1 MNKGK
6 KFLSDL
12 KFFESYSKW
21 NDSLKRKETW
31 EESVEDVMKMHYN
44 KFRHIPEIIP
54 YIDKAKTA
62 YKNKE
67 ILASQRN
74 LQYREEQITKSNT
87 RLFNCSST
95 YIDRPEVF
103 KEAMWILLNGCGVG
117 YSVEN
122 RFIDKLPT
130 IKNRKEDTVT
140 YVIEDSIEGWA
151 NALDVLLQSF
161 FNGSE
166 KIRFDGSL
174 VRPEGAL
181 ISGGFKAPGYEP
193 LKKSLE
199 LIEQILEKK
208 LINTTQYKLTSLDA
222 HEIICISSD
231 AVLAAGVRRSA
242 IICLFDKDDN
252 LMLTA
257 KTGDWFIKKPWL
269 ARANNSIKLLRGSFT
284 KEEFNKYKKSI
295 QEFGE
300 PGIVLVDDM
309 RFCTN
314 PCVTSDTMITTSNG
328 TIPVKELIGKQF
340 TAIVDGK
347 EYLSTTDGF
356 FYTGKKGVYKLTTS
370 DGYELKLTNNHKLL
384 TDRGWIEL
392 KDILLEDKIHIHN
405 HKDLEWGNQDDFDK
419 AWLLG
424 NLIGDGTFDHT
435 NESAILRYWGKET
448 YLGEYAKETLNKFFR
463 KGKPFSANI
472 DKEITSIESKALF
485 EFAKQFEIN
494 PNDKTPS
501 SLIESESSSFY
512 KGFIGGLFDADGCVQ
527 GTLKK
532 GVSIRLSQNNL
543 DTLVLVQRMLL
554 KLGIV
559 SKIYK
564 NRRAEGFYD
573 LPDGKGGYF
582 QYFCKTMH
590 ELVISKNAM
599 KIFKDK
605 IGFKC
610 THKMNTL
617 ESLLSQ
623 YTRPLYK
630 NNYYTSIDTIE
641 YIGEL
646 DVYDV
651 TINDVH
657 KFDANGLVAHNCGE
671 IGFIPIN
678 PTTGNTCWSFCNLN
692 EINGGN
698 CDTEEKFYE
707 ACKNAAILG
716 TLQASYTDMPFLG
729 PDTKELI
736 EGEALIGVSITGI
749 MDNPHILLNPDILQA
764 GAQIV
769 NATNEKIAK
778 IIGINPAAR
787 TTTVK
792 PSGNASVL
800 LQTSS
805 GIHNAHSRKYFRVVQ
820 MNKNT
825 EIAKVLADINP
836 IMLENSVWN
845 SNNTD
850 YAVYIPIREDDSVIT
865 KDQMTSMDFMK
876 AVNTV
881 YENWVLPGT
890 NRDRGYS
897 ESITHNVSNTI
908 TVDNWDETFNY
919 IYENQHS
926 FCGLSFMAE
935 TGDKTYKQAPFTK
948 VMEFDELINNFGT
961 GVLFS
966 SGLIVDALHHFDGDL
981 WTACDAVRDRSI
993 KFTGDRYK
1001 VILKK
1006 DIVRRIKK
1014 FAKNYFDND
1023 VDKTIDCLKNM
1034 HIFHK
1039 YETINRELIPINFKE
1054 LSITPQYTDV
1064 STLAGV
1070 ACSAGA
1076 CEIITL

>member
-1 MNKGK
+1 M
-6 KFLSDL
+6 
-12 KFFESYSKW
+12 
-21 NDSLKRKETW
+21 
-31 EESVEDVMKMHYN
+31 
-44 KFRHIPEIIP
+44 
-54 YIDKAKTA
+54 
-62 YKNKE
+62 
-67 ILASQRN
+67 
-74 LQYREEQITKSNT
+74 
-87 RLFNCSST
+87 
-95 YIDRPEVF
+95 
-103 KEAMWILLNGCGVG
+103 
-117 YSVEN
+117 
-122 RFIDKLPT
+122 
-130 IKNRKEDTVT
+130 
-140 YVIEDSIEGWA
+140 
-151 NALDVLLQSF
+151 
-161 FNGSE
+161 
-166 KIRFDGSL
+166 
-174 VRPEGAL
+174 
-181 ISGGFKAPGYEP
+181 
-193 LKKSLE
+193 
-199 LIEQILEKK
+199 
-208 LINTTQYKLTSLDA
+208 INTTQYKLTSLDA

-314 PCVTSDTMITTSNG
+314 PC
-328 TIPVKELIGKQF
+328 
-340 TAIVDGK
+340 A
-347 EYLSTTDGF
+347 
-356 FYTGKKGVYKLTTS
+356 
-370 DGYELKLTNNHKLL
+370 
-384 TDRGWIEL
+384 
-392 KDILLEDKIHIHN
+392 
-405 HKDLEWGNQDDFDK
+405 
-419 AWLLG
+419 
-424 NLIGDGTFDHT
+424 
-435 NESAILRYWGKET
+435 
-448 YLGEYAKETLNKFFR
+448 
-463 KGKPFSANI
+463 
-472 DKEITSIESKALF
+472 
-485 EFAKQFEIN
+485 
-494 PNDKTPS
+494 
-501 SLIESESSSFY
+501 
-512 KGFIGGLFDADGCVQ
+512 
-527 GTLKK
+527 
-532 GVSIRLSQNNL
+532 
-543 DTLVLVQRMLL
+543 
-554 KLGIV
+554 
-559 SKIYK
+559 
-564 NRRAEGFYD
+564 
-573 LPDGKGGYF
+573 
-582 QYFCKTMH
+582 
-590 ELVISKNAM
+590 
-599 KIFKDK
+599 
-605 IGFKC
+605 
-610 THKMNTL
+610 
-617 ESLLSQ
+617 
-623 YTRPLYK
+623 
-630 NNYYTSIDTIE
+630 
-641 YIGEL
+641 
-646 DVYDV
+646 
-651 TINDVH
+651 
-657 KFDANGLVAHNCGE
+657 E

-707 ACKNAAILG
+707 ACRNAAILG

-749 MDNPHILLNPDILQA
+749 MDNPHILLNPDILQV

-769 NATNEKIAK
+769 NATNEKVAK

-908 TVDNWDETFNY
+908 TVDDWDETFNY

>member
-103 KEAMWILLNGCGVG
+103 KEAMWVLLNGCGVG

-314 PCVTSDTMITTSNG
+314 PC
-328 TIPVKELIGKQF
+328 
-340 TAIVDGK
+340 A
-347 EYLSTTDGF
+347 
-356 FYTGKKGVYKLTTS
+356 
-370 DGYELKLTNNHKLL
+370 
-384 TDRGWIEL
+384 
-392 KDILLEDKIHIHN
+392 
-405 HKDLEWGNQDDFDK
+405 
-419 AWLLG
+419 
-424 NLIGDGTFDHT
+424 
-435 NESAILRYWGKET
+435 
-448 YLGEYAKETLNKFFR
+448 
-463 KGKPFSANI
+463 
-472 DKEITSIESKALF
+472 
-485 EFAKQFEIN
+485 
-494 PNDKTPS
+494 
-501 SLIESESSSFY
+501 
-512 KGFIGGLFDADGCVQ
+512 
-527 GTLKK
+527 
-532 GVSIRLSQNNL
+532 
-543 DTLVLVQRMLL
+543 
-554 KLGIV
+554 
-559 SKIYK
+559 
-564 NRRAEGFYD
+564 
-573 LPDGKGGYF
+573 
-582 QYFCKTMH
+582 
-590 ELVISKNAM
+590 
-599 KIFKDK
+599 
-605 IGFKC
+605 
-610 THKMNTL
+610 
-617 ESLLSQ
+617 
-623 YTRPLYK
+623 
-630 NNYYTSIDTIE
+630 
-641 YIGEL
+641 
-646 DVYDV
+646 
-651 TINDVH
+651 
-657 KFDANGLVAHNCGE
+657 E

-749 MDNPHILLNPDILQA
+749 MDNPHILLNSDILQA

-908 TVDNWDETFNY
+908 TVDNWDEAFNY

>member
-103 KEAMWILLNGCGVG
+103 KEAMWVLLNGCGVG

-130 IKNRKEDTVT
+130 IKNRKEDTIT
-140 YVIEDSIEGWA
+140 YVVEDSIEGWA

-314 PCVTSDTMITTSNG
+314 PC
-328 TIPVKELIGKQF
+328 
-340 TAIVDGK
+340 A
-347 EYLSTTDGF
+347 
-356 FYTGKKGVYKLTTS
+356 
-370 DGYELKLTNNHKLL
+370 
-384 TDRGWIEL
+384 
-392 KDILLEDKIHIHN
+392 
-405 HKDLEWGNQDDFDK
+405 
-419 AWLLG
+419 
-424 NLIGDGTFDHT
+424 
-435 NESAILRYWGKET
+435 
-448 YLGEYAKETLNKFFR
+448 
-463 KGKPFSANI
+463 
-472 DKEITSIESKALF
+472 
-485 EFAKQFEIN
+485 
-494 PNDKTPS
+494 
-501 SLIESESSSFY
+501 
-512 KGFIGGLFDADGCVQ
+512 
-527 GTLKK
+527 
-532 GVSIRLSQNNL
+532 
-543 DTLVLVQRMLL
+543 
-554 KLGIV
+554 
-559 SKIYK
+559 
-564 NRRAEGFYD
+564 
-573 LPDGKGGYF
+573 
-582 QYFCKTMH
+582 
-590 ELVISKNAM
+590 
-599 KIFKDK
+599 
-605 IGFKC
+605 
-610 THKMNTL
+610 
-617 ESLLSQ
+617 
-623 YTRPLYK
+623 
-630 NNYYTSIDTIE
+630 
-641 YIGEL
+641 
-646 DVYDV
+646 
-651 TINDVH
+651 
-657 KFDANGLVAHNCGE
+657 E

-890 NRDRGYS
+890 NMDRGYS

>member
-103 KEAMWILLNGCGVG
+103 KEAMWVLLNGCGVG

-130 IKNRKEDTVT
+130 IKNRKEDTIT
-140 YVIEDSIEGWA
+140 YVVEDSIEGWA

-314 PCVTSDTMITTSNG
+314 PC
-328 TIPVKELIGKQF
+328 
-340 TAIVDGK
+340 A
-347 EYLSTTDGF
+347 
-356 FYTGKKGVYKLTTS
+356 
-370 DGYELKLTNNHKLL
+370 
-384 TDRGWIEL
+384 
-392 KDILLEDKIHIHN
+392 
-405 HKDLEWGNQDDFDK
+405 
-419 AWLLG
+419 
-424 NLIGDGTFDHT
+424 
-435 NESAILRYWGKET
+435 
-448 YLGEYAKETLNKFFR
+448 
-463 KGKPFSANI
+463 
-472 DKEITSIESKALF
+472 
-485 EFAKQFEIN
+485 
-494 PNDKTPS
+494 
-501 SLIESESSSFY
+501 
-512 KGFIGGLFDADGCVQ
+512 
-527 GTLKK
+527 
-532 GVSIRLSQNNL
+532 
-543 DTLVLVQRMLL
+543 
-554 KLGIV
+554 
-559 SKIYK
+559 
-564 NRRAEGFYD
+564 
-573 LPDGKGGYF
+573 
-582 QYFCKTMH
+582 
-590 ELVISKNAM
+590 
-599 KIFKDK
+599 
-605 IGFKC
+605 
-610 THKMNTL
+610 
-617 ESLLSQ
+617 
-623 YTRPLYK
+623 
-630 NNYYTSIDTIE
+630 
-641 YIGEL
+641 
-646 DVYDV
+646 
-651 TINDVH
+651 
-657 KFDANGLVAHNCGE
+657 E

-769 NATNEKIAK
+769 NATNEKVAK

>member
-103 KEAMWILLNGCGVG
+103 KEAMWVLLNGCGVG

-140 YVIEDSIEGWA
+140 YVVEDSIEGWA

-314 PCVTSDTMITTSNG
+314 PC
-328 TIPVKELIGKQF
+328 
-340 TAIVDGK
+340 A
-347 EYLSTTDGF
+347 
-356 FYTGKKGVYKLTTS
+356 
-370 DGYELKLTNNHKLL
+370 
-384 TDRGWIEL
+384 
-392 KDILLEDKIHIHN
+392 
-405 HKDLEWGNQDDFDK
+405 
-419 AWLLG
+419 
-424 NLIGDGTFDHT
+424 
-435 NESAILRYWGKET
+435 
-448 YLGEYAKETLNKFFR
+448 
-463 KGKPFSANI
+463 
-472 DKEITSIESKALF
+472 
-485 EFAKQFEIN
+485 
-494 PNDKTPS
+494 
-501 SLIESESSSFY
+501 
-512 KGFIGGLFDADGCVQ
+512 
-527 GTLKK
+527 
-532 GVSIRLSQNNL
+532 
-543 DTLVLVQRMLL
+543 
-554 KLGIV
+554 
-559 SKIYK
+559 
-564 NRRAEGFYD
+564 
-573 LPDGKGGYF
+573 
-582 QYFCKTMH
+582 
-590 ELVISKNAM
+590 
-599 KIFKDK
+599 
-605 IGFKC
+605 
-610 THKMNTL
+610 
-617 ESLLSQ
+617 
-623 YTRPLYK
+623 
-630 NNYYTSIDTIE
+630 
-641 YIGEL
+641 
-646 DVYDV
+646 
-651 TINDVH
+651 
-657 KFDANGLVAHNCGE
+657 E

>member
-103 KEAMWILLNGCGVG
+103 KEAMWVLLNGCGVG

-130 IKNRKEDTVT
+130 IKNRKEDTIT
-140 YVIEDSIEGWA
+140 YVVEDSIEGWA

-208 LINTTQYKLTSLDA
+208 LVNTTQYKLTSLDA

-314 PCVTSDTMITTSNG
+314 PC
-328 TIPVKELIGKQF
+328 
-340 TAIVDGK
+340 A
-347 EYLSTTDGF
+347 
-356 FYTGKKGVYKLTTS
+356 
-370 DGYELKLTNNHKLL
+370 
-384 TDRGWIEL
+384 
-392 KDILLEDKIHIHN
+392 
-405 HKDLEWGNQDDFDK
+405 
-419 AWLLG
+419 
-424 NLIGDGTFDHT
+424 
-435 NESAILRYWGKET
+435 
-448 YLGEYAKETLNKFFR
+448 
-463 KGKPFSANI
+463 
-472 DKEITSIESKALF
+472 
-485 EFAKQFEIN
+485 
-494 PNDKTPS
+494 
-501 SLIESESSSFY
+501 
-512 KGFIGGLFDADGCVQ
+512 
-527 GTLKK
+527 
-532 GVSIRLSQNNL
+532 
-543 DTLVLVQRMLL
+543 
-554 KLGIV
+554 
-559 SKIYK
+559 
-564 NRRAEGFYD
+564 
-573 LPDGKGGYF
+573 
-582 QYFCKTMH
+582 
-590 ELVISKNAM
+590 
-599 KIFKDK
+599 
-605 IGFKC
+605 
-610 THKMNTL
+610 
-617 ESLLSQ
+617 
-623 YTRPLYK
+623 
-630 NNYYTSIDTIE
+630 
-641 YIGEL
+641 
-646 DVYDV
+646 
-651 TINDVH
+651 
-657 KFDANGLVAHNCGE
+657 E

-678 PTTGNTCWSFCNLN
+678 PATGNTCWSFCNLN
-692 EINGGN
+692 EINGGA

-1001 VILKK
+1001 VLLKK

>member
-74 LQYREEQITKSNT
+74 LQYREEQIIKSNT

-103 KEAMWILLNGCGVG
+103 KEAMWVLLNGCGVG

-140 YVIEDSIEGWA
+140 YVVEDSIEGWA

-314 PCVTSDTMITTSNG
+314 PC
-328 TIPVKELIGKQF
+328 
-340 TAIVDGK
+340 A
-347 EYLSTTDGF
+347 
-356 FYTGKKGVYKLTTS
+356 
-370 DGYELKLTNNHKLL
+370 
-384 TDRGWIEL
+384 
-392 KDILLEDKIHIHN
+392 
-405 HKDLEWGNQDDFDK
+405 
-419 AWLLG
+419 
-424 NLIGDGTFDHT
+424 
-435 NESAILRYWGKET
+435 
-448 YLGEYAKETLNKFFR
+448 
-463 KGKPFSANI
+463 
-472 DKEITSIESKALF
+472 
-485 EFAKQFEIN
+485 
-494 PNDKTPS
+494 
-501 SLIESESSSFY
+501 
-512 KGFIGGLFDADGCVQ
+512 
-527 GTLKK
+527 
-532 GVSIRLSQNNL
+532 
-543 DTLVLVQRMLL
+543 
-554 KLGIV
+554 
-559 SKIYK
+559 
-564 NRRAEGFYD
+564 
-573 LPDGKGGYF
+573 
-582 QYFCKTMH
+582 
-590 ELVISKNAM
+590 
-599 KIFKDK
+599 
-605 IGFKC
+605 
-610 THKMNTL
+610 
-617 ESLLSQ
+617 
-623 YTRPLYK
+623 
-630 NNYYTSIDTIE
+630 
-641 YIGEL
+641 
-646 DVYDV
+646 
-651 TINDVH
+651 
-657 KFDANGLVAHNCGE
+657 E

-769 NATNEKIAK
+769 NATNEKVAK

-897 ESITHNVSNTI
+897 ENITHNVSNTI

>member
-1 MNKGK
+1 
-6 KFLSDL
+6 
-12 KFFESYSKW
+12 
-21 NDSLKRKETW
+21 
-31 EESVEDVMKMHYN
+31 MKMHYN

-103 KEAMWILLNGCGVG
+103 KEAMWVLLNGCGVG

-130 IKNRKEDTVT
+130 IKNRKEDTIT
-140 YVIEDSIEGWA
+140 YVVEDSIEGWA

-208 LINTTQYKLTSLDA
+208 LVNTTQYKLTSLDA

-314 PCVTSDTMITTSNG
+314 PC
-328 TIPVKELIGKQF
+328 
-340 TAIVDGK
+340 A
-347 EYLSTTDGF
+347 
-356 FYTGKKGVYKLTTS
+356 
-370 DGYELKLTNNHKLL
+370 
-384 TDRGWIEL
+384 
-392 KDILLEDKIHIHN
+392 
-405 HKDLEWGNQDDFDK
+405 
-419 AWLLG
+419 
-424 NLIGDGTFDHT
+424 
-435 NESAILRYWGKET
+435 
-448 YLGEYAKETLNKFFR
+448 
-463 KGKPFSANI
+463 
-472 DKEITSIESKALF
+472 
-485 EFAKQFEIN
+485 
-494 PNDKTPS
+494 
-501 SLIESESSSFY
+501 
-512 KGFIGGLFDADGCVQ
+512 
-527 GTLKK
+527 
-532 GVSIRLSQNNL
+532 
-543 DTLVLVQRMLL
+543 
-554 KLGIV
+554 
-559 SKIYK
+559 
-564 NRRAEGFYD
+564 
-573 LPDGKGGYF
+573 
-582 QYFCKTMH
+582 
-590 ELVISKNAM
+590 
-599 KIFKDK
+599 
-605 IGFKC
+605 
-610 THKMNTL
+610 
-617 ESLLSQ
+617 
-623 YTRPLYK
+623 
-630 NNYYTSIDTIE
+630 
-641 YIGEL
+641 
-646 DVYDV
+646 
-651 TINDVH
+651 
-657 KFDANGLVAHNCGE
+657 E

-678 PTTGNTCWSFCNLN
+678 PATGNTCWSFCNLN
-692 EINGGN
+692 EINGGA

-729 PDTKELI
+729 TDTKELI

-1076 CEIITL
+1076 CEIVTL

>member
-103 KEAMWILLNGCGVG
+103 KEAMWVLLNGCGVG

-140 YVIEDSIEGWA
+140 YVVEDSIEGCA
-151 NALDVLLQSF
+151 NALDALLQSF

-314 PCVTSDTMITTSNG
+314 PC
-328 TIPVKELIGKQF
+328 
-340 TAIVDGK
+340 A
-347 EYLSTTDGF
+347 
-356 FYTGKKGVYKLTTS
+356 
-370 DGYELKLTNNHKLL
+370 
-384 TDRGWIEL
+384 
-392 KDILLEDKIHIHN
+392 
-405 HKDLEWGNQDDFDK
+405 
-419 AWLLG
+419 
-424 NLIGDGTFDHT
+424 
-435 NESAILRYWGKET
+435 
-448 YLGEYAKETLNKFFR
+448 
-463 KGKPFSANI
+463 
-472 DKEITSIESKALF
+472 
-485 EFAKQFEIN
+485 
-494 PNDKTPS
+494 
-501 SLIESESSSFY
+501 
-512 KGFIGGLFDADGCVQ
+512 
-527 GTLKK
+527 
-532 GVSIRLSQNNL
+532 
-543 DTLVLVQRMLL
+543 
-554 KLGIV
+554 
-559 SKIYK
+559 
-564 NRRAEGFYD
+564 
-573 LPDGKGGYF
+573 
-582 QYFCKTMH
+582 
-590 ELVISKNAM
+590 
-599 KIFKDK
+599 
-605 IGFKC
+605 
-610 THKMNTL
+610 
-617 ESLLSQ
+617 
-623 YTRPLYK
+623 
-630 NNYYTSIDTIE
+630 
-641 YIGEL
+641 
-646 DVYDV
+646 
-651 TINDVH
+651 
-657 KFDANGLVAHNCGE
+657 E

-890 NRDRGYS
+890 NMDRGYS

>member
-103 KEAMWILLNGCGVG
+103 KEAMWVLLNGCGVG

-122 RFIDKLPT
+122 RFINKLPT

-140 YVIEDSIEGWA
+140 YVVEDSIEGWA

-208 LINTTQYKLTSLDA
+208 LVNTTQYKLTSLDA

-314 PCVTSDTMITTSNG
+314 PC
-328 TIPVKELIGKQF
+328 
-340 TAIVDGK
+340 A
-347 EYLSTTDGF
+347 
-356 FYTGKKGVYKLTTS
+356 
-370 DGYELKLTNNHKLL
+370 
-384 TDRGWIEL
+384 
-392 KDILLEDKIHIHN
+392 
-405 HKDLEWGNQDDFDK
+405 
-419 AWLLG
+419 
-424 NLIGDGTFDHT
+424 
-435 NESAILRYWGKET
+435 
-448 YLGEYAKETLNKFFR
+448 
-463 KGKPFSANI
+463 
-472 DKEITSIESKALF
+472 
-485 EFAKQFEIN
+485 
-494 PNDKTPS
+494 
-501 SLIESESSSFY
+501 
-512 KGFIGGLFDADGCVQ
+512 
-527 GTLKK
+527 
-532 GVSIRLSQNNL
+532 
-543 DTLVLVQRMLL
+543 
-554 KLGIV
+554 
-559 SKIYK
+559 
-564 NRRAEGFYD
+564 
-573 LPDGKGGYF
+573 
-582 QYFCKTMH
+582 
-590 ELVISKNAM
+590 
-599 KIFKDK
+599 
-605 IGFKC
+605 
-610 THKMNTL
+610 
-617 ESLLSQ
+617 
-623 YTRPLYK
+623 
-630 NNYYTSIDTIE
+630 
-641 YIGEL
+641 
-646 DVYDV
+646 
-651 TINDVH
+651 
-657 KFDANGLVAHNCGE
+657 E

-769 NATNEKIAK
+769 NATNEKVAK

-1001 VILKK
+1001 VLLKK

-1023 VDKTIDCLKNM
+1023 VDKTINCLKNM

>member
-1 MNKGK
+1 
-6 KFLSDL
+6 
-12 KFFESYSKW
+12 
-21 NDSLKRKETW
+21 
-31 EESVEDVMKMHYN
+31 MKMHYN

-103 KEAMWILLNGCGVG
+103 KEAMWVLLNGCGVG

-140 YVIEDSIEGWA
+140 YVVEDSIEGWA

-208 LINTTQYKLTSLDA
+208 LISTTQYKLTSLDA

-314 PCVTSDTMITTSNG
+314 PC
-328 TIPVKELIGKQF
+328 
-340 TAIVDGK
+340 A
-347 EYLSTTDGF
+347 
-356 FYTGKKGVYKLTTS
+356 
-370 DGYELKLTNNHKLL
+370 
-384 TDRGWIEL
+384 
-392 KDILLEDKIHIHN
+392 
-405 HKDLEWGNQDDFDK
+405 
-419 AWLLG
+419 
-424 NLIGDGTFDHT
+424 
-435 NESAILRYWGKET
+435 
-448 YLGEYAKETLNKFFR
+448 
-463 KGKPFSANI
+463 
-472 DKEITSIESKALF
+472 
-485 EFAKQFEIN
+485 
-494 PNDKTPS
+494 
-501 SLIESESSSFY
+501 
-512 KGFIGGLFDADGCVQ
+512 
-527 GTLKK
+527 
-532 GVSIRLSQNNL
+532 
-543 DTLVLVQRMLL
+543 
-554 KLGIV
+554 
-559 SKIYK
+559 
-564 NRRAEGFYD
+564 
-573 LPDGKGGYF
+573 
-582 QYFCKTMH
+582 
-590 ELVISKNAM
+590 
-599 KIFKDK
+599 
-605 IGFKC
+605 
-610 THKMNTL
+610 
-617 ESLLSQ
+617 
-623 YTRPLYK
+623 
-630 NNYYTSIDTIE
+630 
-641 YIGEL
+641 
-646 DVYDV
+646 
-651 TINDVH
+651 
-657 KFDANGLVAHNCGE
+657 E

>member
-103 KEAMWILLNGCGVG
+103 KEAMWVLLNGCGVG

-130 IKNRKEDTVT
+130 IKNRKKDTVT
-140 YVIEDSIEGWA
+140 YVVEDSIEGWA

-314 PCVTSDTMITTSNG
+314 PC
-328 TIPVKELIGKQF
+328 
-340 TAIVDGK
+340 A
-347 EYLSTTDGF
+347 
-356 FYTGKKGVYKLTTS
+356 
-370 DGYELKLTNNHKLL
+370 
-384 TDRGWIEL
+384 
-392 KDILLEDKIHIHN
+392 
-405 HKDLEWGNQDDFDK
+405 
-419 AWLLG
+419 
-424 NLIGDGTFDHT
+424 
-435 NESAILRYWGKET
+435 
-448 YLGEYAKETLNKFFR
+448 
-463 KGKPFSANI
+463 
-472 DKEITSIESKALF
+472 
-485 EFAKQFEIN
+485 
-494 PNDKTPS
+494 
-501 SLIESESSSFY
+501 
-512 KGFIGGLFDADGCVQ
+512 
-527 GTLKK
+527 
-532 GVSIRLSQNNL
+532 
-543 DTLVLVQRMLL
+543 
-554 KLGIV
+554 
-559 SKIYK
+559 
-564 NRRAEGFYD
+564 
-573 LPDGKGGYF
+573 
-582 QYFCKTMH
+582 
-590 ELVISKNAM
+590 
-599 KIFKDK
+599 
-605 IGFKC
+605 
-610 THKMNTL
+610 
-617 ESLLSQ
+617 
-623 YTRPLYK
+623 
-630 NNYYTSIDTIE
+630 
-641 YIGEL
+641 
-646 DVYDV
+646 
-651 TINDVH
+651 
-657 KFDANGLVAHNCGE
+657 E

-769 NATNEKIAK
+769 NATNEKVAK

>member
-103 KEAMWILLNGCGVG
+103 KEAMWVLLNGCGVG

-130 IKNRKEDTVT
+130 IKNRKEDTIT
-140 YVIEDSIEGWA
+140 YVVEDSIEGWA

-208 LINTTQYKLTSLDA
+208 LVNTTQYKLTSLDA

-314 PCVTSDTMITTSNG
+314 PC
-328 TIPVKELIGKQF
+328 
-340 TAIVDGK
+340 A
-347 EYLSTTDGF
+347 
-356 FYTGKKGVYKLTTS
+356 
-370 DGYELKLTNNHKLL
+370 
-384 TDRGWIEL
+384 
-392 KDILLEDKIHIHN
+392 
-405 HKDLEWGNQDDFDK
+405 
-419 AWLLG
+419 
-424 NLIGDGTFDHT
+424 
-435 NESAILRYWGKET
+435 
-448 YLGEYAKETLNKFFR
+448 
-463 KGKPFSANI
+463 
-472 DKEITSIESKALF
+472 
-485 EFAKQFEIN
+485 
-494 PNDKTPS
+494 
-501 SLIESESSSFY
+501 
-512 KGFIGGLFDADGCVQ
+512 
-527 GTLKK
+527 
-532 GVSIRLSQNNL
+532 
-543 DTLVLVQRMLL
+543 
-554 KLGIV
+554 
-559 SKIYK
+559 
-564 NRRAEGFYD
+564 
-573 LPDGKGGYF
+573 
-582 QYFCKTMH
+582 
-590 ELVISKNAM
+590 
-599 KIFKDK
+599 
-605 IGFKC
+605 
-610 THKMNTL
+610 
-617 ESLLSQ
+617 
-623 YTRPLYK
+623 
-630 NNYYTSIDTIE
+630 
-641 YIGEL
+641 
-646 DVYDV
+646 
-651 TINDVH
+651 
-657 KFDANGLVAHNCGE
+657 E

-692 EINGGN
+692 EINGGA

-729 PDTKELI
+729 TDTRELI

>member
-103 KEAMWILLNGCGVG
+103 KEAMWVLLNGCGVG

-130 IKNRKEDTVT
+130 IKNRKEDTIT
-140 YVIEDSIEGWA
+140 YVVEDSIEGWA

-208 LINTTQYKLTSLDA
+208 LVNTTQYKLTSLDA

-314 PCVTSDTMITTSNG
+314 PC
-328 TIPVKELIGKQF
+328 
-340 TAIVDGK
+340 A
-347 EYLSTTDGF
+347 
-356 FYTGKKGVYKLTTS
+356 
-370 DGYELKLTNNHKLL
+370 
-384 TDRGWIEL
+384 
-392 KDILLEDKIHIHN
+392 
-405 HKDLEWGNQDDFDK
+405 
-419 AWLLG
+419 
-424 NLIGDGTFDHT
+424 
-435 NESAILRYWGKET
+435 
-448 YLGEYAKETLNKFFR
+448 
-463 KGKPFSANI
+463 
-472 DKEITSIESKALF
+472 
-485 EFAKQFEIN
+485 
-494 PNDKTPS
+494 
-501 SLIESESSSFY
+501 
-512 KGFIGGLFDADGCVQ
+512 
-527 GTLKK
+527 
-532 GVSIRLSQNNL
+532 
-543 DTLVLVQRMLL
+543 
-554 KLGIV
+554 
-559 SKIYK
+559 
-564 NRRAEGFYD
+564 
-573 LPDGKGGYF
+573 
-582 QYFCKTMH
+582 
-590 ELVISKNAM
+590 
-599 KIFKDK
+599 
-605 IGFKC
+605 
-610 THKMNTL
+610 
-617 ESLLSQ
+617 
-623 YTRPLYK
+623 
-630 NNYYTSIDTIE
+630 
-641 YIGEL
+641 
-646 DVYDV
+646 
-651 TINDVH
+651 
-657 KFDANGLVAHNCGE
+657 E

-678 PTTGNTCWSFCNLN
+678 PATGNTCWSFCNLN
-692 EINGGN
+692 EINGGA

-836 IMLENSVWN
+836 IMIENSVWN

-908 TVDNWDETFNY
+908 TVDNWDEAFNY

>member
-6 KFLSDL
+6 KFLRDL

-103 KEAMWILLNGCGVG
+103 KEAMWVLLNGCGVG

-122 RFIDKLPT
+122 SFIDKLPT

-314 PCVTSDTMITTSNG
+314 PC
-328 TIPVKELIGKQF
+328 
-340 TAIVDGK
+340 A
-347 EYLSTTDGF
+347 
-356 FYTGKKGVYKLTTS
+356 
-370 DGYELKLTNNHKLL
+370 
-384 TDRGWIEL
+384 
-392 KDILLEDKIHIHN
+392 
-405 HKDLEWGNQDDFDK
+405 
-419 AWLLG
+419 
-424 NLIGDGTFDHT
+424 
-435 NESAILRYWGKET
+435 
-448 YLGEYAKETLNKFFR
+448 
-463 KGKPFSANI
+463 
-472 DKEITSIESKALF
+472 
-485 EFAKQFEIN
+485 
-494 PNDKTPS
+494 
-501 SLIESESSSFY
+501 
-512 KGFIGGLFDADGCVQ
+512 
-527 GTLKK
+527 
-532 GVSIRLSQNNL
+532 
-543 DTLVLVQRMLL
+543 
-554 KLGIV
+554 
-559 SKIYK
+559 
-564 NRRAEGFYD
+564 
-573 LPDGKGGYF
+573 
-582 QYFCKTMH
+582 
-590 ELVISKNAM
+590 
-599 KIFKDK
+599 
-605 IGFKC
+605 
-610 THKMNTL
+610 
-617 ESLLSQ
+617 
-623 YTRPLYK
+623 
-630 NNYYTSIDTIE
+630 
-641 YIGEL
+641 
-646 DVYDV
+646 
-651 TINDVH
+651 
-657 KFDANGLVAHNCGE
+657 E

-678 PTTGNTCWSFCNLN
+678 STTGNTCWSFCNLN

>member
-103 KEAMWILLNGCGVG
+103 KEAMWVLLNGCGVG

-140 YVIEDSIEGWA
+140 YVVEDSIEGWA
-151 NALDVLLQSF
+151 NALDALLQSF

-314 PCVTSDTMITTSNG
+314 PC
-328 TIPVKELIGKQF
+328 
-340 TAIVDGK
+340 A
-347 EYLSTTDGF
+347 
-356 FYTGKKGVYKLTTS
+356 
-370 DGYELKLTNNHKLL
+370 
-384 TDRGWIEL
+384 
-392 KDILLEDKIHIHN
+392 
-405 HKDLEWGNQDDFDK
+405 
-419 AWLLG
+419 
-424 NLIGDGTFDHT
+424 
-435 NESAILRYWGKET
+435 
-448 YLGEYAKETLNKFFR
+448 
-463 KGKPFSANI
+463 
-472 DKEITSIESKALF
+472 
-485 EFAKQFEIN
+485 
-494 PNDKTPS
+494 
-501 SLIESESSSFY
+501 
-512 KGFIGGLFDADGCVQ
+512 
-527 GTLKK
+527 
-532 GVSIRLSQNNL
+532 
-543 DTLVLVQRMLL
+543 
-554 KLGIV
+554 
-559 SKIYK
+559 
-564 NRRAEGFYD
+564 
-573 LPDGKGGYF
+573 
-582 QYFCKTMH
+582 
-590 ELVISKNAM
+590 
-599 KIFKDK
+599 
-605 IGFKC
+605 
-610 THKMNTL
+610 
-617 ESLLSQ
+617 
-623 YTRPLYK
+623 
-630 NNYYTSIDTIE
+630 
-641 YIGEL
+641 
-646 DVYDV
+646 
-651 TINDVH
+651 
-657 KFDANGLVAHNCGE
+657 E

>member
-103 KEAMWILLNGCGVG
+103 KEAMWVLLNGCGVG

-130 IKNRKEDTVT
+130 IKNRKEGTVT
-140 YVIEDSIEGWA
+140 YVVEDSIEGWA

-314 PCVTSDTMITTSNG
+314 PC
-328 TIPVKELIGKQF
+328 
-340 TAIVDGK
+340 A
-347 EYLSTTDGF
+347 
-356 FYTGKKGVYKLTTS
+356 
-370 DGYELKLTNNHKLL
+370 
-384 TDRGWIEL
+384 
-392 KDILLEDKIHIHN
+392 
-405 HKDLEWGNQDDFDK
+405 
-419 AWLLG
+419 
-424 NLIGDGTFDHT
+424 
-435 NESAILRYWGKET
+435 
-448 YLGEYAKETLNKFFR
+448 
-463 KGKPFSANI
+463 
-472 DKEITSIESKALF
+472 
-485 EFAKQFEIN
+485 
-494 PNDKTPS
+494 
-501 SLIESESSSFY
+501 
-512 KGFIGGLFDADGCVQ
+512 
-527 GTLKK
+527 
-532 GVSIRLSQNNL
+532 
-543 DTLVLVQRMLL
+543 
-554 KLGIV
+554 
-559 SKIYK
+559 
-564 NRRAEGFYD
+564 
-573 LPDGKGGYF
+573 
-582 QYFCKTMH
+582 
-590 ELVISKNAM
+590 
-599 KIFKDK
+599 
-605 IGFKC
+605 
-610 THKMNTL
+610 
-617 ESLLSQ
+617 
-623 YTRPLYK
+623 
-630 NNYYTSIDTIE
+630 
-641 YIGEL
+641 
-646 DVYDV
+646 
-651 TINDVH
+651 
-657 KFDANGLVAHNCGE
+657 E

-769 NATNEKIAK
+769 NATNEKVAK

>member
-103 KEAMWILLNGCGVG
+103 KEAMWVLLNGCGVG

-140 YVIEDSIEGWA
+140 YVVEDSIEGWA
-151 NALDVLLQSF
+151 NALDALLQSF

-314 PCVTSDTMITTSNG
+314 PC
-328 TIPVKELIGKQF
+328 
-340 TAIVDGK
+340 A
-347 EYLSTTDGF
+347 
-356 FYTGKKGVYKLTTS
+356 
-370 DGYELKLTNNHKLL
+370 
-384 TDRGWIEL
+384 
-392 KDILLEDKIHIHN
+392 
-405 HKDLEWGNQDDFDK
+405 
-419 AWLLG
+419 
-424 NLIGDGTFDHT
+424 
-435 NESAILRYWGKET
+435 
-448 YLGEYAKETLNKFFR
+448 
-463 KGKPFSANI
+463 
-472 DKEITSIESKALF
+472 
-485 EFAKQFEIN
+485 
-494 PNDKTPS
+494 
-501 SLIESESSSFY
+501 
-512 KGFIGGLFDADGCVQ
+512 
-527 GTLKK
+527 
-532 GVSIRLSQNNL
+532 
-543 DTLVLVQRMLL
+543 
-554 KLGIV
+554 
-559 SKIYK
+559 
-564 NRRAEGFYD
+564 
-573 LPDGKGGYF
+573 
-582 QYFCKTMH
+582 
-590 ELVISKNAM
+590 
-599 KIFKDK
+599 
-605 IGFKC
+605 
-610 THKMNTL
+610 
-617 ESLLSQ
+617 
-623 YTRPLYK
+623 
-630 NNYYTSIDTIE
+630 
-641 YIGEL
+641 
-646 DVYDV
+646 
-651 TINDVH
+651 
-657 KFDANGLVAHNCGE
+657 E

-769 NATNEKIAK
+769 NATNEKVAK

>member
-1 MNKGK
+1 
-6 KFLSDL
+6 
-12 KFFESYSKW
+12 
-21 NDSLKRKETW
+21 
-31 EESVEDVMKMHYN
+31 MKMHYN

-74 LQYREEQITKSNT
+74 LQYREEQIIKSNT

-103 KEAMWILLNGCGVG
+103 KEAMWVLLNGCGVG

-140 YVIEDSIEGWA
+140 YVVEDSIEGWA

-314 PCVTSDTMITTSNG
+314 PC
-328 TIPVKELIGKQF
+328 
-340 TAIVDGK
+340 A
-347 EYLSTTDGF
+347 
-356 FYTGKKGVYKLTTS
+356 
-370 DGYELKLTNNHKLL
+370 
-384 TDRGWIEL
+384 
-392 KDILLEDKIHIHN
+392 
-405 HKDLEWGNQDDFDK
+405 
-419 AWLLG
+419 
-424 NLIGDGTFDHT
+424 
-435 NESAILRYWGKET
+435 
-448 YLGEYAKETLNKFFR
+448 
-463 KGKPFSANI
+463 
-472 DKEITSIESKALF
+472 
-485 EFAKQFEIN
+485 
-494 PNDKTPS
+494 
-501 SLIESESSSFY
+501 
-512 KGFIGGLFDADGCVQ
+512 
-527 GTLKK
+527 
-532 GVSIRLSQNNL
+532 
-543 DTLVLVQRMLL
+543 
-554 KLGIV
+554 
-559 SKIYK
+559 
-564 NRRAEGFYD
+564 
-573 LPDGKGGYF
+573 
-582 QYFCKTMH
+582 
-590 ELVISKNAM
+590 
-599 KIFKDK
+599 
-605 IGFKC
+605 
-610 THKMNTL
+610 
-617 ESLLSQ
+617 
-623 YTRPLYK
+623 
-630 NNYYTSIDTIE
+630 
-641 YIGEL
+641 
-646 DVYDV
+646 
-651 TINDVH
+651 
-657 KFDANGLVAHNCGE
+657 E

-769 NATNEKIAK
+769 NATNEKVAK

-908 TVDNWDETFNY
+908 TVDDWDETFNY

>member
-103 KEAMWILLNGCGVG
+103 KEAMWVLLNGCGVG

-314 PCVTSDTMITTSNG
+314 PC
-328 TIPVKELIGKQF
+328 
-340 TAIVDGK
+340 A
-347 EYLSTTDGF
+347 
-356 FYTGKKGVYKLTTS
+356 
-370 DGYELKLTNNHKLL
+370 
-384 TDRGWIEL
+384 
-392 KDILLEDKIHIHN
+392 
-405 HKDLEWGNQDDFDK
+405 
-419 AWLLG
+419 
-424 NLIGDGTFDHT
+424 
-435 NESAILRYWGKET
+435 
-448 YLGEYAKETLNKFFR
+448 
-463 KGKPFSANI
+463 
-472 DKEITSIESKALF
+472 
-485 EFAKQFEIN
+485 
-494 PNDKTPS
+494 
-501 SLIESESSSFY
+501 
-512 KGFIGGLFDADGCVQ
+512 
-527 GTLKK
+527 
-532 GVSIRLSQNNL
+532 
-543 DTLVLVQRMLL
+543 
-554 KLGIV
+554 
-559 SKIYK
+559 
-564 NRRAEGFYD
+564 
-573 LPDGKGGYF
+573 
-582 QYFCKTMH
+582 
-590 ELVISKNAM
+590 
-599 KIFKDK
+599 
-605 IGFKC
+605 
-610 THKMNTL
+610 
-617 ESLLSQ
+617 
-623 YTRPLYK
+623 
-630 NNYYTSIDTIE
+630 
-641 YIGEL
+641 
-646 DVYDV
+646 
-651 TINDVH
+651 
-657 KFDANGLVAHNCGE
+657 E

-769 NATNEKIAK
+769 NATNEKVAK

-908 TVDNWDETFNY
+908 TVDDWDETFNY

>member
-103 KEAMWILLNGCGVG
+103 KEAMWVLLNGCGVG

-130 IKNRKEDTVT
+130 IKNRKEDTIT
-140 YVIEDSIEGWA
+140 YVVEDSIEGWA

-208 LINTTQYKLTSLDA
+208 LVNTTQYKLTSLDA

-314 PCVTSDTMITTSNG
+314 PC
-328 TIPVKELIGKQF
+328 
-340 TAIVDGK
+340 A
-347 EYLSTTDGF
+347 
-356 FYTGKKGVYKLTTS
+356 
-370 DGYELKLTNNHKLL
+370 
-384 TDRGWIEL
+384 
-392 KDILLEDKIHIHN
+392 
-405 HKDLEWGNQDDFDK
+405 
-419 AWLLG
+419 
-424 NLIGDGTFDHT
+424 
-435 NESAILRYWGKET
+435 
-448 YLGEYAKETLNKFFR
+448 
-463 KGKPFSANI
+463 
-472 DKEITSIESKALF
+472 
-485 EFAKQFEIN
+485 
-494 PNDKTPS
+494 
-501 SLIESESSSFY
+501 
-512 KGFIGGLFDADGCVQ
+512 
-527 GTLKK
+527 
-532 GVSIRLSQNNL
+532 
-543 DTLVLVQRMLL
+543 
-554 KLGIV
+554 
-559 SKIYK
+559 
-564 NRRAEGFYD
+564 
-573 LPDGKGGYF
+573 
-582 QYFCKTMH
+582 
-590 ELVISKNAM
+590 
-599 KIFKDK
+599 
-605 IGFKC
+605 
-610 THKMNTL
+610 
-617 ESLLSQ
+617 
-623 YTRPLYK
+623 
-630 NNYYTSIDTIE
+630 
-641 YIGEL
+641 
-646 DVYDV
+646 
-651 TINDVH
+651 
-657 KFDANGLVAHNCGE
+657 E

>member
-103 KEAMWILLNGCGVG
+103 KEAMWVLLNGCGVG

-130 IKNRKEDTVT
+130 IKNRKEDTIT
-140 YVIEDSIEGWA
+140 YVVEDSIEGWA

-208 LINTTQYKLTSLDA
+208 LVNTTQYKLTSLDA

-314 PCVTSDTMITTSNG
+314 PC
-328 TIPVKELIGKQF
+328 
-340 TAIVDGK
+340 A
-347 EYLSTTDGF
+347 
-356 FYTGKKGVYKLTTS
+356 
-370 DGYELKLTNNHKLL
+370 
-384 TDRGWIEL
+384 
-392 KDILLEDKIHIHN
+392 
-405 HKDLEWGNQDDFDK
+405 
-419 AWLLG
+419 
-424 NLIGDGTFDHT
+424 
-435 NESAILRYWGKET
+435 
-448 YLGEYAKETLNKFFR
+448 
-463 KGKPFSANI
+463 
-472 DKEITSIESKALF
+472 
-485 EFAKQFEIN
+485 
-494 PNDKTPS
+494 
-501 SLIESESSSFY
+501 
-512 KGFIGGLFDADGCVQ
+512 
-527 GTLKK
+527 
-532 GVSIRLSQNNL
+532 
-543 DTLVLVQRMLL
+543 
-554 KLGIV
+554 
-559 SKIYK
+559 
-564 NRRAEGFYD
+564 
-573 LPDGKGGYF
+573 
-582 QYFCKTMH
+582 
-590 ELVISKNAM
+590 
-599 KIFKDK
+599 
-605 IGFKC
+605 
-610 THKMNTL
+610 
-617 ESLLSQ
+617 
-623 YTRPLYK
+623 
-630 NNYYTSIDTIE
+630 
-641 YIGEL
+641 
-646 DVYDV
+646 
-651 TINDVH
+651 
-657 KFDANGLVAHNCGE
+657 E

-678 PTTGNTCWSFCNLN
+678 PATGNTCWSFCNLN

>member
-103 KEAMWILLNGCGVG
+103 KEAMWVLLNGCGVG

-122 RFIDKLPT
+122 RFIDKLPI

-140 YVIEDSIEGWA
+140 YVVEDSIEGWA

-208 LINTTQYKLTSLDA
+208 LVNTTQYKLTSLDA

-231 AVLAAGVRRSA
+231 AVLSAGVRRSA
-242 IICLFDKDDN
+242 IICLFDKDDD

-314 PCVTSDTMITTSNG
+314 PC
-328 TIPVKELIGKQF
+328 
-340 TAIVDGK
+340 A
-347 EYLSTTDGF
+347 
-356 FYTGKKGVYKLTTS
+356 
-370 DGYELKLTNNHKLL
+370 
-384 TDRGWIEL
+384 
-392 KDILLEDKIHIHN
+392 
-405 HKDLEWGNQDDFDK
+405 
-419 AWLLG
+419 
-424 NLIGDGTFDHT
+424 
-435 NESAILRYWGKET
+435 
-448 YLGEYAKETLNKFFR
+448 
-463 KGKPFSANI
+463 
-472 DKEITSIESKALF
+472 
-485 EFAKQFEIN
+485 
-494 PNDKTPS
+494 
-501 SLIESESSSFY
+501 
-512 KGFIGGLFDADGCVQ
+512 
-527 GTLKK
+527 
-532 GVSIRLSQNNL
+532 
-543 DTLVLVQRMLL
+543 
-554 KLGIV
+554 
-559 SKIYK
+559 
-564 NRRAEGFYD
+564 
-573 LPDGKGGYF
+573 
-582 QYFCKTMH
+582 
-590 ELVISKNAM
+590 
-599 KIFKDK
+599 
-605 IGFKC
+605 
-610 THKMNTL
+610 
-617 ESLLSQ
+617 
-623 YTRPLYK
+623 
-630 NNYYTSIDTIE
+630 
-641 YIGEL
+641 
-646 DVYDV
+646 
-651 TINDVH
+651 
-657 KFDANGLVAHNCGE
+657 E

>member
-103 KEAMWILLNGCGVG
+103 KEAMWVLLNGCGVG

-130 IKNRKEDTVT
+130 IKNRKEDTIT
-140 YVIEDSIEGWA
+140 YVVEDSIEGWA

-314 PCVTSDTMITTSNG
+314 PC
-328 TIPVKELIGKQF
+328 
-340 TAIVDGK
+340 A
-347 EYLSTTDGF
+347 
-356 FYTGKKGVYKLTTS
+356 
-370 DGYELKLTNNHKLL
+370 
-384 TDRGWIEL
+384 
-392 KDILLEDKIHIHN
+392 
-405 HKDLEWGNQDDFDK
+405 
-419 AWLLG
+419 
-424 NLIGDGTFDHT
+424 
-435 NESAILRYWGKET
+435 
-448 YLGEYAKETLNKFFR
+448 
-463 KGKPFSANI
+463 
-472 DKEITSIESKALF
+472 
-485 EFAKQFEIN
+485 
-494 PNDKTPS
+494 
-501 SLIESESSSFY
+501 
-512 KGFIGGLFDADGCVQ
+512 
-527 GTLKK
+527 
-532 GVSIRLSQNNL
+532 
-543 DTLVLVQRMLL
+543 
-554 KLGIV
+554 
-559 SKIYK
+559 
-564 NRRAEGFYD
+564 
-573 LPDGKGGYF
+573 
-582 QYFCKTMH
+582 
-590 ELVISKNAM
+590 
-599 KIFKDK
+599 
-605 IGFKC
+605 
-610 THKMNTL
+610 
-617 ESLLSQ
+617 
-623 YTRPLYK
+623 
-630 NNYYTSIDTIE
+630 
-641 YIGEL
+641 
-646 DVYDV
+646 
-651 TINDVH
+651 
-657 KFDANGLVAHNCGE
+657 E

-692 EINGGN
+692 EINGGA

-1001 VILKK
+1001 VLLKK

>member
-103 KEAMWILLNGCGVG
+103 KEAMWVLLNGCGVG

-130 IKNRKEDTVT
+130 IKNRKEDTIT
-140 YVIEDSIEGWA
+140 YVVEDSIEGWA

-208 LINTTQYKLTSLDA
+208 LVNTTQYKLTSLDA

-314 PCVTSDTMITTSNG
+314 PC
-328 TIPVKELIGKQF
+328 
-340 TAIVDGK
+340 A
-347 EYLSTTDGF
+347 
-356 FYTGKKGVYKLTTS
+356 
-370 DGYELKLTNNHKLL
+370 
-384 TDRGWIEL
+384 
-392 KDILLEDKIHIHN
+392 
-405 HKDLEWGNQDDFDK
+405 
-419 AWLLG
+419 
-424 NLIGDGTFDHT
+424 
-435 NESAILRYWGKET
+435 
-448 YLGEYAKETLNKFFR
+448 
-463 KGKPFSANI
+463 
-472 DKEITSIESKALF
+472 
-485 EFAKQFEIN
+485 
-494 PNDKTPS
+494 
-501 SLIESESSSFY
+501 
-512 KGFIGGLFDADGCVQ
+512 
-527 GTLKK
+527 
-532 GVSIRLSQNNL
+532 
-543 DTLVLVQRMLL
+543 
-554 KLGIV
+554 
-559 SKIYK
+559 
-564 NRRAEGFYD
+564 
-573 LPDGKGGYF
+573 
-582 QYFCKTMH
+582 
-590 ELVISKNAM
+590 
-599 KIFKDK
+599 
-605 IGFKC
+605 
-610 THKMNTL
+610 
-617 ESLLSQ
+617 
-623 YTRPLYK
+623 
-630 NNYYTSIDTIE
+630 
-641 YIGEL
+641 
-646 DVYDV
+646 
-651 TINDVH
+651 
-657 KFDANGLVAHNCGE
+657 E

-1001 VILKK
+1001 VLLKK

>member
-103 KEAMWILLNGCGVG
+103 KEAMWVLLNGCGVG

-130 IKNRKEDTVT
+130 IKNRKEDTIT
-140 YVIEDSIEGWA
+140 YVVEDSIEGWA

-208 LINTTQYKLTSLDA
+208 LTNTTQYKLTSLDA

-314 PCVTSDTMITTSNG
+314 PC
-328 TIPVKELIGKQF
+328 
-340 TAIVDGK
+340 A
-347 EYLSTTDGF
+347 
-356 FYTGKKGVYKLTTS
+356 
-370 DGYELKLTNNHKLL
+370 
-384 TDRGWIEL
+384 
-392 KDILLEDKIHIHN
+392 
-405 HKDLEWGNQDDFDK
+405 
-419 AWLLG
+419 
-424 NLIGDGTFDHT
+424 
-435 NESAILRYWGKET
+435 
-448 YLGEYAKETLNKFFR
+448 
-463 KGKPFSANI
+463 
-472 DKEITSIESKALF
+472 
-485 EFAKQFEIN
+485 
-494 PNDKTPS
+494 
-501 SLIESESSSFY
+501 
-512 KGFIGGLFDADGCVQ
+512 
-527 GTLKK
+527 
-532 GVSIRLSQNNL
+532 
-543 DTLVLVQRMLL
+543 
-554 KLGIV
+554 
-559 SKIYK
+559 
-564 NRRAEGFYD
+564 
-573 LPDGKGGYF
+573 
-582 QYFCKTMH
+582 
-590 ELVISKNAM
+590 
-599 KIFKDK
+599 
-605 IGFKC
+605 
-610 THKMNTL
+610 
-617 ESLLSQ
+617 
-623 YTRPLYK
+623 
-630 NNYYTSIDTIE
+630 
-641 YIGEL
+641 
-646 DVYDV
+646 
-651 TINDVH
+651 
-657 KFDANGLVAHNCGE
+657 E

-678 PTTGNTCWSFCNLN
+678 PATGNTCWSFCNLN
-692 EINGGN
+692 EINGGA

-729 PDTKELI
+729 TDTKELI

>member
-103 KEAMWILLNGCGVG
+103 KEAMWVLLNGCGVG

-140 YVIEDSIEGWA
+140 YVVEDSIEGWA

-314 PCVTSDTMITTSNG
+314 PC
-328 TIPVKELIGKQF
+328 
-340 TAIVDGK
+340 A
-347 EYLSTTDGF
+347 
-356 FYTGKKGVYKLTTS
+356 
-370 DGYELKLTNNHKLL
+370 
-384 TDRGWIEL
+384 
-392 KDILLEDKIHIHN
+392 
-405 HKDLEWGNQDDFDK
+405 
-419 AWLLG
+419 
-424 NLIGDGTFDHT
+424 
-435 NESAILRYWGKET
+435 
-448 YLGEYAKETLNKFFR
+448 
-463 KGKPFSANI
+463 
-472 DKEITSIESKALF
+472 
-485 EFAKQFEIN
+485 
-494 PNDKTPS
+494 
-501 SLIESESSSFY
+501 
-512 KGFIGGLFDADGCVQ
+512 
-527 GTLKK
+527 
-532 GVSIRLSQNNL
+532 
-543 DTLVLVQRMLL
+543 
-554 KLGIV
+554 
-559 SKIYK
+559 
-564 NRRAEGFYD
+564 
-573 LPDGKGGYF
+573 
-582 QYFCKTMH
+582 
-590 ELVISKNAM
+590 
-599 KIFKDK
+599 
-605 IGFKC
+605 
-610 THKMNTL
+610 
-617 ESLLSQ
+617 
-623 YTRPLYK
+623 
-630 NNYYTSIDTIE
+630 
-641 YIGEL
+641 
-646 DVYDV
+646 
-651 TINDVH
+651 
-657 KFDANGLVAHNCGE
+657 E

-769 NATNEKIAK
+769 NATNEKVAK